1 MVPVIAA
8 MFAAAAVAAVPAP
21 TGQANGNDPSQMV
34 CRKMTYTG
42 SRLGATKVC
51 KTRQEWNEIQA
62 EHDRLLRQQ
71 QSADRSLKSGG

>member
-1 MVPVIAA
+1 MLLAA
-8 MFAAAAVAAVPAP
+8 MFAAAAVASVPAP
-21 TGQANGNDPSQMV
+21 ADAAHADSPDQMV

-71 QSADRSLKSGG
+71 QSADRSLKSGA

>member
-1 MVPVIAA
+1 MLVGM
-8 MFAAAAVAAVPAP
+8 MFAAAVASVPAP
-21 TGQANGNDPSQMV
+21 ADAAQADSPDRMV

-71 QSADRSLKSGG
+71 QSADRSMKSGG

>member
-1 MVPVIAA
+1 MLLAA
-8 MFAAAAVAAVPAP
+8 MFAAATVAAVPAP
-21 TGQANGNDPSQMV
+21 ATTAPQSDANQMV

-42 SRLGATKVC
+42 SRLGATKIC

-71 QSADRSLKSGG
+71 QASDRSLTR

>member
-1 MVPVIAA
+1 MLFVA

-21 TGQANGNDPSQMV
+21 TDSKAQSGANQVV
-34 CRKMTYTG
+34 CRNMTYTG

-51 KTRQEWNEIQA
+51 RTKQEWNEIQA

-71 QSADRSLKSGG
+71 QSADRSLKSGA